1 MILIRQS
8 IRFPVSTAVGV
19 LLVSLFGIIALFRL
33 PVQLTP
39 DVERPRVIVETIWP
53 GASPHEVERE
63 IIDEQEEQ
71 LKSLE
76 GLVEMESESQDSVGT
91 VVLTFQVGT
100 SIDSALLKVSNRLE
114 QVPSYPADAE
124 RPVIRNTSRFDNA
137 MAWFVVLPTKNDGFS
152 GDISTLYDF
161 ADDFIKPEME
171 RVPGVSSAAI
181 FGGRK
186 HEVQVT
192 FDPAKLAA
200 RRVPLSEL
208 AGAIERENRNY
219 SGGDFDEGK
228 RRYVV
233 RTVGDYR
240 SPQDI
245 ENIVVAERN
254 GVPIYLRDVARAE
267 LGFEKPRARVYE
279 FGRIVLAMNAVKQ
292 TGANMLDAM
301 TGLQDT
307 VERLNRELLAP
318 RGLRLVQVWDATD
331 YIRDAIAL
339 VNDNIYIGGALAIGM
354 LLLFLRALS
363 PTFVIAASIP
373 VSVVGTFLM
382 MWWFGR
388 TVNVISLA
396 GLAFA
401 VGTIVD
407 NSIVVL
413 ENIYRHRQMGKS
425 QVDAAHDGTVEVW
438 GALVANTLTTCA
450 VFIPVLFIKEEVGQL
465 FGDIALAIACA
476 NALSLV
482 VCLTVIPC
490 LAARVLHAVEHR
502 DDRRGFHDL
511 WGIVPAA
518 DRLTRKAGDFV
529 YWITGSMTHRIVTI
543 LPLAVLPLF
552 LTWAMFPPREYLPR
566 GNQNFLF
573 GVLLPPAGYSLEETG
588 SLNKIYD
595 ERLSSLWQAPAGSP
609 EALQQPGGGV
619 RDFFYVALNNLA
631 FMGVSAND
639 SERVR
644 ELEGPFMGAN
654 FEIPGA
660 IAFIQQASIFQ
671 GDLGDS
677 GLEVK
682 ITGPD
687 LERLIALGGQVFAG
701 IRQHLPGAQARPV
714 PSLDLDNPEVHV
726 TIDRRRAAD
735 LGISNRELG
744 FTVSALVDGV
754 KVSDY
759 LHEGHEIDI
768 RLQAEEGFAHRT
780 HLLDQ
785 MPIAAPD
792 GRLVTIGAVAEVTS
806 TGGPVQI
813 NHSER
818 QRTVTIQVDPA
829 RSGMQLETAMQAV
842 DEKVLAPMRASGD
855 LGGLY
860 LARLSGSAD
869 KLVQTG
875 RALRWNFILAVAIT
889 YLLMAALF
897 ESFVYPFVILF
908 SVPLA
913 GIGGILGLR
922 AVNLITPP
930 GSPQTLDVLTMLGF
944 IILIGTVVNN
954 AILVVHQSLI
964 HMKEDGMPPRQAIRE
979 ATGTRIRPIFISVA
993 TSIIGMLPLALFPGA
1008 GSELYR
1014 GLGAVVIGGLAV
1026 STVFTLFVVPAIFS
1040 LSLDLKE
1047 RIVARLRPLT
1057 RRVLGEA
1064 AAGAAAPGPAAFP
1077 PTD

>member
-8 IRFPVSTAVGV
+8 IRYPVSTAVGV
-19 LLVSLFGIIALFRL
+19 LLLSLFGIIALFRL

-39 DVERPRVIVETIWP
+39 DVEKPRVIVETIWP
-53 GASPHEVERE
+53 GASPHEIERE
-63 IIDEQEEQ
+63 IINEQEEQ

-76 GLVEMESESQDSVGT
+76 GLVEMESESQDSVGS

-100 SIDSALLKVSNRLE
+100 SIDSALLKVSNRLG

-124 RPVIRNTSRFDNA
+124 KPVIRNTSPFDNA
-137 MAWFVVLPTKNDGFS
+137 MAWFVLLPTEEKGFE
-152 GDISTLYDF
+152 GDISTLLDF

-171 RVPGVSSAAI
+171 RVPGVSSAGI
-181 FGGRK
+181 FGGRER
-186 HEVQVT
+186 EVHVV

-200 RRVPLSEL
+200 QRLPLTEI
-208 AGAIERENRNY
+208 GDAIERENRDY

-233 RTVGDYR
+233 RTIGDYR

-254 GVPIYLRDVARAE
+254 GVPVYLRDVARAE
-267 LGFEKPRARVYE
+267 LGYEKARAQVYE
-279 FGRIVLAMNAVKQ
+279 FGHIVLAMNAVKQ

-301 TGLQDT
+301 TGLQAAVD
-307 VERLNRELLAP
+307 RLNRDLLAP
-318 RGLRLVQVWDATD
+318 RGLRMVQVWDATD
-331 YIRDAIAL
+331 YIRDAIDL
-339 VNDNIYIGGALAIGM
+339 VNDNIYIGGALAIGV
-354 LLLFLRALS
+354 LLLFLRAIS

-388 TVNVISLA
+388 TLNVISLA

-450 VFIPVLFIKEEVGQL
+450 VFIPVLFIREEVGQW

-476 NALSLV
+476 NVLSLV
-482 VCLTVIPC
+482 VSITVIPC

-502 DDRRGFHDL
+502 HDRRGFHDL
-511 WGIVPAA
+511 WGIVPVA
-518 DRLTRKAGDFV
+518 DRLTTKAGDLV
-529 YWITGSMTHRIVTI
+529 YWITGSMTHRLVTI
-543 LPLAVLPLF
+543 LLLAVVPL
-552 LTWAMFPPREYLPR
+552 LATWLMFPSREYLPK

-573 GVLLPPAGYSLEETG
+573 GILLPPAGYSLEETA
-588 SLNKIYD
+588 SLHKIYD
-595 ERLSSLWQAPAGSP
+595 QRLSSLWESKAGTP
-609 EALQQPGGGV
+609 EALRKPGGGV

-639 SERVR
+639 PERVR
-644 ELEGPFMGAN
+644 ELEGPFMEAN

-671 GDLGDS
+671 EDLGDT

-687 LERLIALGGQVFAG
+687 LERLIGLGGQVFG
-701 IRQHLPGAQARPV
+701 GVQQHLPGAQARPI

-726 TIDRRRAAD
+726 AIDRRRAAD
-735 LGISNRELG
+735 LGIANRDLG
-744 FTVSALVDGV
+744 FAVSALVDGI

-768 RLQAEEGFAHRT
+768 RLIAEKGFAHRT

-792 GRLVTIGAVAEVTS
+792 GRLVTLGAVADITT

-818 QRTVTIQVDPA
+818 QRTVAIQVDP
-829 RSGMQLETAMQAV
+829 GNTMDLETAMQVV
-842 DEKVLAPMRASGD
+842 DEKVLGPMREAGA

-860 LARLSGSAD
+860 HARLSGSAD

-875 RALRWNFILAVAIT
+875 RALYWNFLLALAIT

-897 ESFVYPFVILF
+897 ESFIYPFVIMF

-913 GIGGILGLR
+913 GIGGILGLW

-930 GSPQTLDVLTMLGF
+930 GAPQNLDVLTMLGF

-964 HMKEDGMPPRQAIRE
+964 HMREEEMPPREAIRL

-1040 LSLDLKE
+1040 LSLDLKAA
-1047 RIVARLRPLT
+1047 IVARLQPLT
-1057 RRVLGEA
+1057 RRILGEA
-1064 AAGAAAPGPAAFP
+1064 ATGASQTPDFLPP